1 MVGGGLLT
9 LSSGDEFVVVPV
21 FVLPGVSE
29 L

>member
-1 MVGGGLLT
+1 MAGGGLLS
-9 LSSGDEFVVVPV
+9 LSSGDEFVVFPV